1 MNNMLKKFLVLISIF
16 WILTITPLSGLSLE
30 TLDHVSTLP
39 HANRASASIGV
50 VLIDAGNFDYPNATF
65 QSTFWIWSTSGN
77 PNADALTNLD
87 IRNATNL
94 EIITDLM
101 STNKGKYWHLQ
112 KIKGTFRNYWDLSKY
127 PFDRQKLK
135 IYIEEGELSSDKF
148 IYLVDNE
155 SKSYFHSPNL
165 KGWKLEAMKI
175 EVGTTQY
182 ESNFGD
188 PSLNDLES
196 SSFASAEITVD
207 LSRSSQSSFWRITA
221 GAFISLSLVL
231 SSFLLSYKNI
241 GHLNARLGLLGA
253 SAYANVISI
262 RNVSSWQGPVPY
274 ITFIDQIHMVPMLAI
289 LIGLVVTL
297 CNLRIYNKTLSVDK
311 CDAIDKYSFLALTSL
326 TVFSLATILLRIRFS

>member
-1 MNNMLKKFLVLISIF
+1 MNNILKKFLVLITTF

-30 TLDHVSTLP
+30 TLDRVNTSP

-50 VLIDAGNFDYPNATF
+50 VMIDAGNFDYPNATF

-77 PNADALTNLD
+77 PNSDALTNLD

-101 STNKGKYWHLQ
+101 STNNGKYWHLQ

-135 IYIEEGELSSDKF
+135 IYIEEGELNSDKF

-221 GAFISLSLVL
+221 GAF
-231 SSFLLSYKNI
+231 
-241 GHLNARLGLLGA
+241 R
-253 SAYANVISI
+253 
-262 RNVSSWQGPVPY
+262 R
-274 ITFIDQIHMVPMLAI
+274 
-289 LIGLVVTL
+289 
-297 CNLRIYNKTLSVDK
+297 
-311 CDAIDKYSFLALTSL
+311 
-326 TVFSLATILLRIRFS
+326 